1 MKRKILMAA
10 MGMDIGGAETH
21 IAELSAELKRRGCDV
36 IVASNGGAYVPMLE
50 RSGIRHFDVPMN
62 RRAAVPMLKSL
73 LLLRRIIAEEK
84 PDIVHAHAR
93 IPAFLCSILH
103 RFMKFHFITTTH
115 GIYASEG
122 LIGKL
127 TSWGEKSIAVSEDV
141 RNYLIKLYGID
152 PDNIFMTV
160 NGIDTERF
168 SPDTDVSST
177 LEESGIPSGAPV
189 ICHVSRLD
197 TETSLVAR
205 QLIDTAPSLCKK
217 HPGAVIVI
225 IGGGELFGELSELA
239 DRVNTESGRRI
250 VVMAGPRTDI
260 DRILPVCRCFVGV
273 SRAALE
279 AMACSKPVILA
290 GNQGYIGIFSP
301 DRLEEATETNFC
313 CRGCPLPTLE
323 LLTADID
330 RVFTMSDDERSFLG
344 LCGRTLVSDRYS
356 VSAMADSCAMAYD
369 SLYQKEYRVVMSG
382 YYGFGNS
389 GDEAI
394 LQAIHNSIHSP
405 GNLSVTVLTN
415 STKFTRLRYGYNA
428 VYRYSPIQVIRALLR
443 CDALISGGGSLL
455 QDHTST
461 RSLLYYLSTI
471 GLAKLL
477 GKKVMIYANGIGPVS
492 RPLNRK
498 LVRRA
503 VESVDAVTLRDVNS
517 VTELRGM
524 GVTREDITV
533 TSDPVFNLAIPEGGD
548 ESSLLAYFGIPSDKR
563 FVAVSVR
570 NWSGTERFSGEVAAL
585 CDMIYRQHGLNVVFF
600 VMQPKND
607 EEITEHIRS
616 LMQCPS
622 FQVGGIQNSADLI
635 RVIGKAEL
643 MIAMRLHAIIFSARE
658 AVPTVGIVYDPK
670 VDSYLEMLGMPS
682 VGGVGDFNAQKAF
695 SIVSDVLRHRDE
707 TVSSLRGRLDELKRS
722 ELANARILK
731 EMLAKPSVKNKKR

>member
-21 IAELSAELKRRGCDV
+21 IAELSAELKNRGCDV
-36 IVASNGGAYVPMLE
+36 IVASNGGSYVPMLE
-50 RSGIRHFDVPMN
+50 QNGIRHFDVPMN
-62 RRAAVPMLKSL
+62 RRAVIPMLTSL
-73 LLLRRIIAEEK
+73 FRLRRIIADER

-93 IPAFLCSILH
+93 IPAFLCSIL
-103 RFMKFHFITTTH
+103 RKFMRFHFITTTH

-122 LIGKL
+122 LIGRL

-141 RNYLIKLYGID
+141 RSYLIKLYGID

-160 NGIDTERF
+160 NGIDTNRF
-168 SPDTDVSST
+168 SPDTDSST
-177 LEESGIPSGAPV
+177 IREELGIPSDSPV

-197 TETSLVAR
+197 GESSLVAR
-205 QLIDTAPSLCKK
+205 QLIEAAPSVCGRLSG
-217 HPGAVIVI
+217 PIIVI
-225 IGGGELFGELSELA
+225 IGGGELYSELSALA
-239 DRVNTESGRRI
+239 DRVNAELGRAAVI
-250 VVMAGPRTDI
+250 MTGPRTDVE
-260 DRILPVCRCFVGV
+260 RILPVCGCFVGV

-279 AMACSKPVILA
+279 AMSCAKPVILA
-290 GNQGYIGIFSP
+290 GNQGYIGVFSP
-301 DRLEEATETNFC
+301 DRIEEATETNFC
-313 CRGCPLPTLE
+313 CRGCALPTAE
-323 LLTADID
+323 LLADDIV
-330 RVFTMSDDERSFLG
+330 RVFSMSDEERSFLG
-344 LCGRTLVSDRYS
+344 LCGRTLVSERYS
-356 VSAMADSCAMAYD
+356 VGAMTDSCARAYD

-405 GNLSVTVLTN
+405 GRLSVTVLTN
-415 STKFTRLRYGYNA
+415 NTKFTRLRYGYNA
-428 VYRYSPIQVIRALLR
+428 VYRYSPVQVIRALWR

-492 RPLNRK
+492 RPVNRR

-503 VESVDAVTLRDVNS
+503 VESVDAVTLRDANS
-517 VTELRGM
+517 VAELRSM
-524 GVTREDITV
+524 GITREDITV
-533 TSDPVFNLAIPEGGD
+533 TSDPVFNLEVSEDGNDA
-548 ESSLLAYFGIPSDKR
+548 SLLAYFGIPADR
-563 FVAVSVR
+563 PFVAVSVR
-570 NWSGTERFSGEVAAL
+570 NCSGADRLAAEVASL
-585 CDMIYRQHGLNVVFF
+585 CDRIYERYEMNVVFF

-607 EEITEHIRS
+607 EEITAHIRS
-616 LMQCPS
+616 LMHCAS
-622 FQVGGIQNSADLI
+622 FQVGGVQSSSDLI
-635 RVIGKAEL
+635 RVIGKADL

-670 VDSYLEMLGMPS
+670 VASYLEMLGMPS
-682 VGGVGDFNAQKAF
+682 VGGIDDFSAQQAF
-695 SIVSDVLRHRDE
+695 SVVSDVLAHHAE
-707 TVSSLRGRLDELKRS
+707 VESSLRGRLAELKHS
-722 ELANARILK
+722 ELANTRILW
-731 EMLAKPSVKNKKR
+731 EMLEKPSGKKR